1 MSPLSPGLSPC
12 PHKIWNTK
20 MEKSPEIRE
29 IGTFFLILSPLSPI
43 LKKLIG
49 KRKNKNKIVFLE
61 IGDNGD
67 KLPRKPLESP
77 YLRAFYVSPLLSP
90 NPSRGQKRGQW
101 GQMGNLS
108 KILRKLVNTGFPAL
122 FLPVSQGTDENSGD
136 TFQSFPF
143 VPVVP
148 VSPKSWKK

>member
-1 MSPLSPGLSPC
+1 
-12 PHKIWNTK
+12 

-49 KRKNKNKIVFLE
+49 KRKNKNKIIFLE

-67 KLPRKPLESP
+67 KLLRKPSESL

-90 NPSRGQKRGQW
+90 NPSRGQNRGQR
-101 GQMGNLS
+101 GQMGNPS
-108 KILRKLVNTGFPAL
+108 KILRKPVFTGFSAL
-122 FLPVSQGTDENSGD
+122 SLPVSQGTNENSGD

-143 VPVVP
+143 DPVVPVVP
-148 VSPKSWKK
+148 EIIEKNNQKTTTIIR

>member
-1 MSPLSPGLSPC
+1 
-12 PHKIWNTK
+12 

-67 KLPRKPLESP
+67 KLPLKLKESP
-77 YLRAFYVSPLLSP
+77 YLWAF
-90 NPSRGQKRGQW
+90 
-101 GQMGNLS
+101 
-108 KILRKLVNTGFPAL
+108 
-122 FLPVSQGTDENSGD
+122 
-136 TFQSFPF
+136 
-143 VPVVP
+143 
-148 VSPKSWKK
+148 

>member
-12 PHKIWNTK
+12 PLRFYNIE

-77 YLRAFYVSPLLSP
+77 YLRDFYVSPLLSP
-90 NPSRGQKRGQW
+90 NPSRGQIRGQR
-101 GQMGNLS
+101 GQMGNHS
-108 KILRKLVNTGFPAL
+108 KILGKPVNTGFLAL
-122 FLPVSQGTDENSGD
+122 FLLIPQGTDENSGD

-148 VSPKSWKK
+148 VSPKA